1 MKPAYEHVEF
11 GERCSVRIYH
21 RRLPRIPFEW
31 HHHPEYELTLTMNSQ
46 GKRYIGDSVEAY
58 GGDDLVLVPPDLPHT
73 WASNRSIEAGAPQVA
88 IVVWFDGEWARR
100 LGDCCPEYG
109 ALHHLLRR
117 SACGLA
123 FDAQAGA
130 AMRARVDELLSS
142 EPRRRLAA
150 VLDTLCLLA
159 DTAAVPLASP
169 NAFGARSG
177 RPSGHEPE
185 RIDRVLATIEARFA
199 EPLSL
204 SLLSGVA
211 NLSERSLTRY
221 FARHIGE
228 SVGRYLARVRIG
240 HACRLLI
247 DTALPVSMI
256 AALGLCKR
264 GEFQSTVQ
272 DDEGDDAGR
281 IPACVCGGRAA
292 RGRTSCVVVERT
304 SAVARAQAFAAPRAF
319 PRTRLI
325 ERGACL
331 YRPAGPPGRVFR
343 RSRRWRAGPAH

>member
-256 AALGLCKR
+256 AARSGFANVANFNRQFKTMK
-264 GEFQSTVQ
+264 EMT
-272 DDEGDDAGR
+272 
-281 IPACVCGGRAA
+281 PAEYR
-292 RGRTSCVVVERT
+292 R
-304 SAVARAQAFAAPRAF
+304 AFAAGGPREGEPRASS
-319 PRTRLI
+319 LS
-325 ERGACL
+325 ER
-331 YRPAGPPGRVFR
+331 PPSLERKP
-343 RSRRWRAGPAH
+343 SRRRARSPARG